1 MQLVDGYYIPDGDL
15 AKHHNARSVI
25 EHDQNLHK
33 KVLEFSTARNHM
45 VDVGGNVGRW
55 SIEFAKHFKIVS
67 AFEPAPYHIDCFT
80 QNCHQY
86 TNINLFPYGLS
97 NENKKGT
104 LEVIVPEHFGSTR
117 VNTDAD
123 GHIVL
128 KTLDEH
134 KFNNVDVL
142 KIDVEGEEL
151 NVMKGAV
158 ATIKKCAPVIVIERC
173 VFNQGRQGKQA
184 THDFLEALGYVRKY
198 KITRDCIYVK
208 V

>member
-1 MQLVDGYYIPDGDL
+1 M
-15 AKHHNARSVI
+15 
-25 EHDQNLHK
+25 
-33 KVLEFSTARNHM
+33 
-45 VDVGGNVGRW
+45 
-55 SIEFAKHFKIVS
+55 
-67 AFEPAPYHIDCFT
+67 
-80 QNCHQY
+80 
-86 TNINLFPYGLS
+86 
-97 NENKKGT
+97 
-104 LEVIVPEHFGSTR
+104 
-117 VNTDAD
+117 
-123 GHIVL
+123 L

-158 ATIKKCAPVIVIERC
+158 ETIKKCAPVIVIERC